1 MFNFTSTTCVRYC
14 RVWTILETRIRVREV
29 FMERSEQMRRLR
41 EQLIKKRDELL
52 GMHKKNEETQHTLAE
67 PDIEPEETAQ
77 KGSMAD
83 VLADLDDR
91 EEKEIAAIDH
101 ALAMIETGQYG
112 FCEVC
117 GKPIGKK
124 RLDAIP
130 WTVFCNKHA
139 P

>member
-1 MFNFTSTTCVRYC
+1 M
-14 RVWTILETRIRVREV
+14 EMDQTRRFRERLI
-29 FMERSEQMRRLR
+29 ER
-41 EQLIKKRDELL
+41 RDELL
-52 GMHKKNEETQHTLAE
+52 ELQRNVEETQRTLSE
-67 PDIEPEETAQ
+67 PDIETEERAQ
-77 KGSMAD
+77 KGSIAD

-91 EEKEIAAIDH
+91 EEKEIVAIDH
-101 ALAMIETGQYG
+101 ALLMMEAGKYG

-130 WTVFCNKHA
+130 WTTFCSRHA

>member
-1 MFNFTSTTCVRYC
+1 
-14 RVWTILETRIRVREV
+14 
-29 FMERSEQMRRLR
+29 MERSEQMRRLR

-91 EEKEIAAIDH
+91 EEEEIAAIDH

>member
-1 MFNFTSTTCVRYC
+1 M
-14 RVWTILETRIRVREV
+14 ETEQTRR
-29 FMERSEQMRRLR
+29 FHERLVER
-41 EQLIKKRDELL
+41 RDELL
-52 GMHKKNEETQHTLAE
+52 ELHRNVEETQRALAE

-77 KGSMAD
+77 KGSIAD

-91 EEKEIAAIDH
+91 EEREIVAIDH
-101 ALAMIETGQYG
+101 ALLMMESGKYG
-112 FCEVC
+112 FCEIC

-130 WTVFCNKHA
+130 WTTFCSKHA

>member
-1 MFNFTSTTCVRYC
+1 MDK
-14 RVWTILETRIRVREV
+14 
-29 FMERSEQMRRLR
+29 SEQMKRIR
-41 EQLIKKRDELL
+41 ERLIKRRDELL
-52 GMHKKNEETQHTLAE
+52 GIEKNNEEAQHTLAE

-77 KGSMAD
+77 KGSIAD

-91 EEKEIAAIDH
+91 EEKEIEAIDH
-101 ALAMIETGQYG
+101 ALSMIETGQYG

-130 WTVFCNKHA
+130 WTAFCSKHA

>member
-1 MFNFTSTTCVRYC
+1 
-14 RVWTILETRIRVREV
+14 VREV
-29 FMERSEQMRRLR
+29 FIERSEQMRHLR
-41 EQLIKKRDELL
+41 GQLIKKRDELL
-52 GMHKKNEETQHTLAE
+52 GLHRNAEETQRTLSE

-83 VLADLDDR
+83 VLADLDER
-91 EEKEIAAIDH
+91 EEKEIEAIDH
-101 ALAMIETGQYG
+101 ALSMIETGQYG

-130 WTVFCNKHA
+130 WTVFCSKHA

>member
-1 MFNFTSTTCVRYC
+1 
-14 RVWTILETRIRVREV
+14 
-29 FMERSEQMRRLR
+29 MEKSKQMIRLR
-41 EQLIKKRDELL
+41 ERLIKRRDELL
-52 GMHKKNEETQHTLAE
+52 GIQRNNEETQHTLAE

-77 KGSMAD
+77 KGSIAD

-91 EEKEIAAIDH
+91 EEKEIEAIDH
-101 ALAMIETGQYG
+101 ALSMMETGQYG
-112 FCEVC
+112 SCEVC

-130 WTVFCNKHA
+130 WTAFCSKHA